1 MNLQQSTKGLLEIAV
16 YWIVLV
22 SSVPLLWG
30 FGWVSF
36 SLLCLVLGKIY
47 WSSSLK
53 MIYLSLQAPVHIC
66 LIWRYEK
73 NRDHI
78 IINQRWR
85 WMLMRWWF
93 IYLFYSCKCR
103 TWTKILKRNFSLTAN
118 WPLNQLF
125 LLRYANDR
133 EAERWL
139 KLPFNS
145 TLHCLT
151 LDKKNWLQ
159 MKESCRNVQS
169 PHQSISHPYC
179 VHLWDV
185 GFISLNLHLKHRI
198 TFALHSFLPVIVG
211 DVNIMYFKTQQ
222 ISCTFK

>member
-66 LIWRYEK
+66 LIWRYEEKK

-151 LDKKNWLQ
+151 LDKKLTADERELQ
-159 MKESCRNVQS
+159 KCSKSSSV
-169 PHQSISHPYC
+169 PIS
-179 VHLWDV
+179 
-185 GFISLNLHLKHRI
+185 SLLCAFVRRW
-198 TFALHSFLPVIVG
+198 F
-211 DVNIMYFKTQQ
+211 Y
-222 ISCTFK
+222 

>member
-1 MNLQQSTKGLLEIAV
+1 MKFFPENDLFKPP
-16 YWIVLV
+16 
-22 SSVPLLWG
+22 SSCAHL
-30 FGWVSF
+30 FN
-36 SLLCLVLGKIY
+36 
-47 WSSSLK
+47 
-53 MIYLSLQAPVHIC
+53 ME
-66 LIWRYEK
+66 IWRKK

-151 LDKKNWLQ
+151 LDKKTD
-159 MKESCRNVQS
+159 CRWKRAAEMFKVLIS
-169 PHQSISHPYC
+169 PYLILTVCICETLVLLVSIYTWNT
-179 VHLWDV
+179 V
-185 GFISLNLHLKHRI
+185 
-198 TFALHSFLPVIVG
+198 
-211 DVNIMYFKTQQ
+211 
-222 ISCTFK
+222 

>member
-1 MNLQQSTKGLLEIAV
+1 MK
-16 YWIVLV
+16 
-22 SSVPLLWG
+22 
-30 FGWVSF
+30 
-36 SLLCLVLGKIY
+36 
-47 WSSSLK
+47 
-53 MIYLSLQAPVHIC
+53 
-66 LIWRYEK
+66 K

-93 IYLFYSCKCR
+93 FIFFYWCKCR

-151 LDKKNWLQ
+151 LDKKLTADERELQ
-159 MKESCRNVQS
+159 KCSKS
-169 PHQSISHPYC
+169 PSVPISSLLCACVRRQFHQSQFTLETPYNLCTTQFPSSYCWRCQYTAFYNSANKLYIQVSIFQIAYLQGNCFFSCIWICLTC
-179 VHLWDV
+179 VLYCFLFLLQ
-185 GFISLNLHLKHRI
+185 GKGSLQVVCLFFSKI
-198 TFALHSFLPVIVG
+198 IQTTT
-211 DVNIMYFKTQQ
+211 KQ
-222 ISCTFK
+222 IFHQTWREGI